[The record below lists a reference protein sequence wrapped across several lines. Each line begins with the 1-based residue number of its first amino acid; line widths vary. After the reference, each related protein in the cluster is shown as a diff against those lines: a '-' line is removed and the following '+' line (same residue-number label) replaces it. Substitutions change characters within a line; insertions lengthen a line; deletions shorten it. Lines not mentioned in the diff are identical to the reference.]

1 MSEHADV
8 IVVGAGLA
16 GLVATYE
23 LTRAGRKVLVV
34 EQENAANLG
43 AQAFWS
49 LGGLFLVNSPE
60 QRRLGIKDSLDLAMQ
75 DWMGTAAFDRDR
87 EDHWPRQWAKA
98 YVEFAAGDKRQY
110 LHDLGLRLMP
120 NVGWAERGRGMALG
134 HGNSVPRFHLTWGTG
149 PGVVDVFLTK
159 VIAAQKRGLV
169 TFKHRHQV
177 DQLVVTD
184 GAVTGV
190 RGTVLE
196 PSNNLR
202 GVESSRTPVGEF
214 EFAAQAVVVTSG
226 GIGGNYELVKKNWP
240 ERLGKAPKHMLTG
253 VPAHVD
259 GRMLEITESAG
270 GNIVNRDR
278 MWHYTEGIQNWN
290 PIWPNHGIRIIPGP
304 SSMWFDATGKRLP
317 VPNFPGFD
325 TMGTFKYILDSGHEY
340 TWFILD
346 QKIIEKE
353 FALSG
358 SEQNPDFTNRDF
370 KLLLERIK
378 KGAPGPVEAFKQKGA
393 DFVVRNNLRD
403 LVDGMNAL
411 TDTPL
416 LDFEDIEREMI
427 ARDREVDNKYSK
439 DFQVT
444 AIHGARNLL
453 ADKIVRV
460 VAPHKILDPRNG
472 PLIAVRLHLL
482 TRKTLGGLETNL
494 DSQVIKADGSVFDGL
509 YAAGEVAGFGGG
521 GVHGYSAL
529 EGTFLGGCIFS
540 GRAAGRALARDL

>member
-1 MSEHADV
+1 
-8 IVVGAGLA
+8 
-16 GLVATYE
+16 
-23 LTRAGRKVLVV
+23 
-34 EQENAANLG
+34 
-43 AQAFWS
+43 
-49 LGGLFLVNSPE
+49 
-60 QRRLGIKDSLDLAMQ
+60 
-75 DWMGTAAFDRDR
+75 
-87 EDHWPRQWAKA
+87 
-98 YVEFAAGDKRQY
+98 
-110 LHDLGLRLMP
+110 
-120 NVGWAERGRGMALG
+120 
-134 HGNSVPRFHLTWGTG
+134 
-149 PGVVDVFLTK
+149 
-159 VIAAQKRGLV
+159 
-169 TFKHRHQV
+169 
-177 DQLVVTD
+177 
-184 GAVTGV
+184 
-190 RGTVLE
+190 
-196 PSNNLR
+196 
-202 GVESSRTPVGEF
+202 
-214 EFAAQAVVVTSG
+214 
-226 GIGGNYELVKKNWP
+226 
-240 ERLGKAPKHMLTG
+240 
-253 VPAHVD
+253 
-259 GRMLEITESAG
+259 MLEITESAG

-317 VPNFPGFD
+317 DPNFPGFD

-411 TDTPL
+411 TDEPL
-416 LDFEDIEREMI
+416 LDYEDIEREMI

-460 VAPHKILDPRNG
+460 VAPHKILDPKNG